1 MNQGD
6 AKTARTDSM
15 SDAGSSSRRQGML
28 AVNDLTY
35 LLEPDLSV
43 AVNVTHKNHFF
54 QSNSYTNSQRAVCI
68 LNSGADYIDT
78 RDSYLQFDMSTVN
91 EGKGFFGAQGSV
103 VNIIKTITISTRSGD
118 EISRIVDCNR
128 LNNMI
133 NNYRFSR
140 NWIQSV
146 GQTVAHG
153 RSHLT
158 LAANDKTTYCIPLY
172 LLSDFFGYGRLLP
185 SMIMSGL
192 RIEIEFETSDRAF
205 IHSSAATVANKDG
218 RYGAAR
224 CAHDASDQVLAPTDV
239 GVSLGAYTIDTPMIV
254 AKSVQ
259 LTDATQRALNE
270 LSATNGLE
278 IVYTDY
284 ERTETQVASGGKLH
298 VEVRKACSRAL
309 QAYARVRLTKT
320 GDLGMNYERELGADL
335 WHEKTGAPQP
345 TGVVPPG
352 KYLERHF
359 DSFASEPLSQVKSYQ
374 WQLGSLYFP
383 QQPIKGENVLSVAKA
398 GYCNSLIALNKF
410 GPHRPRPDVP
420 FSNKADNKNDG
431 SVGDTQ
437 YTEAMDGHTRPY
449 YAFDRAATSGSRNL
463 LYEPCVPQGEPGT
476 FVSYGQT
483 WVAGLERS
491 SMFELAGVPINNSR
505 VLALHMEMG
514 IPLSRTVDVYLK
526 YVKLARVFLNNVE
539 VEQ

>member
-133 NNYRFSR
+133 NSYRFSR
-140 NWIQSV
+140 NWVESV

-153 RSHLT
+153 RSHLSRV
-158 LAANDKTTYCIPLY
+158 ANQKTTYCIPLY

-192 RIEIEFETSDRAF
+192 RIEIEFETSERAF
-205 IHSSAATVANKDG
+205 IHSGLQGEAGKDP
-218 RYGAAR
+218 RYGEARAA
-224 CAHDASDQVLAPTDV
+224 AAGTAQVLNPAST
-239 GVSLGAYTIDTPMIV
+239 GKILGAYTIDSPMIV

-284 ERTETQVASGGKLH
+284 ERTETQVASGGKTPRRSPEGMLSGPPS
-298 VEVRKACSRAL
+298 VR
-309 QAYARVRLTKT
+309 
-320 GDLGMNYERELGADL
+320 
-335 WHEKTGAPQP
+335 
-345 TGVVPPG
+345 
-352 KYLERHF
+352 
-359 DSFASEPLSQVKSYQ
+359 
-374 WQLGSLYFP
+374 
-383 QQPIKGENVLSVAKA
+383 
-398 GYCNSLIALNKF
+398 
-410 GPHRPRPDVP
+410 
-420 FSNKADNKNDG
+420 
-431 SVGDTQ
+431 
-437 YTEAMDGHTRPY
+437 TR
-449 YAFDRAATSGSRNL
+449 AFDQDRSTS
-463 LYEPCVPQGEPGT
+463 E
-476 FVSYGQT
+476 
-483 WVAGLERS
+483 
-491 SMFELAGVPINNSR
+491 ELR
-505 VLALHMEMG
+505 
-514 IPLSRTVDVYLK
+514 K
-526 YVKLARVFLNNVE
+526 
-539 VEQ
+539 